1 MIRTRDELLNAIKA
15 VLPEDST
22 DEVLTLL
29 EDVTDTLDS
38 VADSEEWRAKY
49 DDLDKSWRERYK
61 ARFFANP
68 AENDAQEEADPDENV
83 DEEPTRFEEL
93 FD

>member
-1 MIRTRDELLNAIKA
+1 M
-15 VLPEDST
+15 
-22 DEVLTLL
+22 
-29 EDVTDTLDS
+29 
-38 VADSEEWRAKY
+38 KY

-68 AENDAQEEADPDENV
+68 AENDAQEEADPEENV